1 MHIAHDPW
9 SHFARGLS
17 LMYQEV
23 YAAVIN
29 ASTSVAPSVHVVVPY
44 GAFTLTLTFTAL
56 ARVVLWDVVVDVLQ
70 HVIAG
75 SVCCGISSVLF
86 PISGVER

>member
-1 MHIAHDPW
+1 MFVPLANA
-9 SHFARGLS
+9 ARGLS

-56 ARVVLWDVVVDVLQ
+56 ARVVLWDAVVDVLQ
-70 HVIAG
+70 RMIAG

-86 PISGVER
+86 PISDVRR